1 MIKSNKK
8 FTNDEF
14 LSTVEIKS
22 IEKES
27 LDRVFEQLTLLEKE
41 ESSDDDSQE
50 KQYLK
55 NIHEKAEK
63 KKMKVDT
70 NKKVKKEEKKIE
82 VEEKEEQQHK
92 FLNNKFGKKALRKIL
107 RPLINQNMKDEIDL
121 MIWENDENLD
131 KYIDYNEYEK
141 MYKRCI
147 EDKKEEES
155 KKLYYLIQFLM
166 YDKEKKGYI
175 IEEDTLEILFIRYGP
190 KFEDAIT
197 DIFAYYFYLVNLKIS
212 KLTKIDRTLRNN

>member
-166 YDKEKKGYI
+166 YDKEKKGI
-175 IEEDTLEILFIRYGP
+175 
-190 KFEDAIT
+190 
-197 DIFAYYFYLVNLKIS
+197 
-212 KLTKIDRTLRNN
+212 